1 MAIKLLATIGL
12 FFLLVA
18 AQGPAANRINGTE
31 RNDVVA
37 GTDGDD
43 EIRGLDGDDE
53 IRGGA
58 GDDTLIG
65 GSGFDTLFGGPG
77 ADNFVIEFLSNLPDE
92 FMDFRPEEGDTLSL
106 RLPAAERQKIAAGGI
121 QIDRKGVLT
130 LQLLGGERVQAV
142 KMNRRDLSLRVDGA
156 RKDIRLVFS
165 VMF

>member
-18 AQGPAANRINGTE
+18 AQGPAANRINDTE

-43 EIRGLDGDDE
+43 EIRRLDGDNE

-65 GSGFDTLFGGPG
+65 GSGFDILFGGPG
-77 ADNFVIEFLSNLPDE
+77 ADKFVIELLSDLPDE

-106 RLPAAERQKIAAGGI
+106 RLPASERQKIAAGGI
-121 QIDRKGVLT
+121 RLDRKGVLS
-130 LQLLGGERVQAV
+130 LQLLGGKQMEAV
-142 KMNRRDLSLRVDGA
+142 KLNRHDLSLRVDGA
-156 RKDIRLVFS
+156 RRDIQLVFS
-165 VMF
+165 VMI

>member
-77 ADNFVIEFLSNLPDE
+77 ADNFVIELLSDLTDE
-92 FMDFRPEEGDTLSL
+92 LMDFRPEEGDTLSL

-121 QIDRKGVLT
+121 QIDRKGVLS
-130 LQLLGGERVQAV
+130 LQLLGGKKMEAV
-142 KMNRRDLSLRVDGA
+142 KLNRHDQSLRVDGA
-156 RKDIRLVFS
+156 RMDIQLVFS
-165 VMF
+165 VEF

>member
-1 MAIKLLATIGL
+1 MRATAIKLLATIGL

-65 GSGFDTLFGGPG
+65 GSGFDILFGGPG
-77 ADNFVIEFLSNLPDE
+77 ADKFVIELLSDLPDE
-92 FMDFRPEEGDTLSL
+92 FMDFRSEEGDTLSL
-106 RLPAAERQKIAAGGI
+106 RFPPRV
-121 QIDRKGVLT
+121 RKSPQVVSGLIEK
-130 LQLLGGERVQAV
+130 GCSHF
-142 KMNRRDLSLRVDGA
+142 NC
-156 RKDIRLVFS
+156 LVAS
-165 VMF
+165 RWRP